1 MLVRAR
7 WHELV
12 ESGQLA
18 AGDAATPAATVTVRW
33 VAIGAVVLLLAASYL
48 AVTAG

>member
-1 MLVRAR
+1 MS
-7 WHELV
+7 WWK
-12 ESGQLA
+12 
-18 AGDAATPAATVTVRW
+18 AGSSPPATPPATAATVTVRW